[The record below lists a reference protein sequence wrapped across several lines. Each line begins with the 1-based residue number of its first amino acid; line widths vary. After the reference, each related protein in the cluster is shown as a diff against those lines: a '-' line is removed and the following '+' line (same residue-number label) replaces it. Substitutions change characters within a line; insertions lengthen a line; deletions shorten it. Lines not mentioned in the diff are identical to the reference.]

1 MNRKFF
7 KDLSASTIQVLVNQ
21 VLGLIVFLALSR
33 YLLKEDYGEFNWS
46 MAVLVFITSL
56 LSLRLEQIVVSRIAA
71 GEDASKLFN
80 LFTRHVFFSGLLFYF
95 LLLLSSYFFPA
106 FFQKH
111 NLLIILAISQIL
123 TFFSLPFKQLAN
135 GKEEFRILAIMSLV
149 ANLVRSIGILVMIVF
164 KEVGIRQVLI
174 LYMFSSFAEL
184 VICYLLSRFRLK
196 TPFSLKYSW
205 KDYFFLV
212 RSALPQVA
220 VVFLNASIARMDWI
234 LLGLLSTSYITAEY
248 SFAYKVYELSPFPLL
263 ILAPI
268 LLTRFSRF
276 FGNNREQEL
285 SQFRKKLVFLVRMEM
300 IAATSIPLVLNLAW
314 SPMMDYLTDGKYGA
328 VNETNFFILSC
339 CIPFLYLN
347 NLLWSINFA

>member
-95 LLLLSSYFFPA
+95 LLLLSGYFFPA

-111 NLLIILAISQIL
+111 NLLIILAISQL
-123 TFFSLPFKQLAN
+123 MTFFSLPFKQLAN

-174 LYMFSSFAEL
+174 LYIFSSFA
-184 VICYLLSRFRLK
+184 
-196 TPFSLKYSW
+196 
-205 KDYFFLV
+205 
-212 RSALPQVA
+212 
-220 VVFLNASIARMDWI
+220 
-234 LLGLLSTSYITAEY
+234 
-248 SFAYKVYELSPFPLL
+248 
-263 ILAPI
+263 
-268 LLTRFSRF
+268 
-276 FGNNREQEL
+276 
-285 SQFRKKLVFLVRMEM
+285 
-300 IAATSIPLVLNLAW
+300 
-314 SPMMDYLTDGKYGA
+314 
-328 VNETNFFILSC
+328 
-339 CIPFLYLN
+339 
-347 NLLWSINFA
+347 